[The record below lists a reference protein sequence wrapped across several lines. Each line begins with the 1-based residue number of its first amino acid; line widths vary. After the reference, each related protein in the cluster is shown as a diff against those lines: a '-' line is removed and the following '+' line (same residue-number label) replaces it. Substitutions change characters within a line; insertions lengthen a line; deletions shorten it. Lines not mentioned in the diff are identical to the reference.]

1 MGIACD
7 AVGLEAIE
15 QKTIQLMKENLSLS
29 LSLRIFFIVFT
40 WVIMVIFIFW
50 AQKEAQVQMAHF
62 CYVDQFFFTPNHW
75 MYSSI
80 STSFGLGQRPYFGL
94 PYRPRVWWVIMHGL
108 IHVQSVYWF
117 PVFICLRCFC
127 FFCWVFL
134 ARSKI
139 KIK

>member
-29 LSLRIFFIVFT
+29 AYFLYCFYLGYYGYIYFLSTEGSPSTNGPLLLCWPV
-40 WVIMVIFIFW
+40 
-50 AQKEAQVQMAHF
+50 
-62 CYVDQFFFTPNHW
+62 FFTPNHW